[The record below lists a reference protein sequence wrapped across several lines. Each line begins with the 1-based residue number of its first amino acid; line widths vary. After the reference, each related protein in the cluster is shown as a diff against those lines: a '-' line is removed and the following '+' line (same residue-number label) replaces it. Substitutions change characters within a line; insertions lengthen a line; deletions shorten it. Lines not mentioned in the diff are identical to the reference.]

1 MRTALFLAAGFL
13 LLAALLILA
22 RLFSPHYPEANRW
35 ATIGFVVLWCAI
47 AAANMAVGVAK
58 AGYSVGEE
66 LPIFVLLFAVP
77 AGVAVLLKWR
87 WL

>member
-13 LLAALLILA
+13 LLTALLILA

-35 ATIGFVVLWCAI
+35 ATIGFVVLWCGITAV
-47 AAANMAVGVAK
+47 NMAVGVAK

-66 LPIFVLLFAVP
+66 LPIFALLFLVP
-77 AGVAVLLKWR
+77 AGVALLLWWR
-87 WL
+87 GL